1 MRIHTSYHM
10 QGSIRATSEASI
22 HNPNSKVAQQRKG
35 RKFSPRAESKMLEQV
50 PIEQCLNCTLKE
62 CRANA
67 RGECLASKDKTST
80 P

>member
-35 RKFSPRAESKMLEQV
+35 CKFSPRAESKV

-62 CRANA
+62 CRVNA